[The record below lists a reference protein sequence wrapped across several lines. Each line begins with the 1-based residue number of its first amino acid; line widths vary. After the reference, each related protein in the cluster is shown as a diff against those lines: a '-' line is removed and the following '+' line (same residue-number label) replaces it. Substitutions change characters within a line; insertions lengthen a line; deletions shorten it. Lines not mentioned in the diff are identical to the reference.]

1 MTLTLITGAGCYG
14 SFIPSFYPSCYRSS
28 FCCFYTVQHS
38 FFICITTDTTL
49 ERLITMTFGTE
60 QGPPLQRRGT
70 PRGESGMVRF
80 IMIMNEHFILRF
92 LMKCQSVCIDQGNS
106 IFTSYLQSVT
116 YVHVF
121 TSPSH
126 FHFQRISSKSSPQLI
141 AIHVRTKA
149 LYRHVFKR

>member
-1 MTLTLITGAGCYG
+1 M
-14 SFIPSFYPSCYRSS
+14 
-28 FCCFYTVQHS
+28 
-38 FFICITTDTTL
+38 
-49 ERLITMTFGTE
+49 FGTE
-60 QGPPLQRRGT
+60 QGRPLQRRGT
-70 PRGESGMVRF
+70 PRGESGMVRVF
-80 IMIMNEHFILRF
+80 FDNDLGELSKRF
-92 LMKCQSVCIDQGNS
+92 LMKCQFVCIDQGNS
-106 IFTSYLQSVT
+106 IFSYLQSVT